1 MLLPTA
7 SIIGWSALNLKR
19 SFQPSNILTKSLLH
33 TEITT
38 GKSDRWSKGGTK
50 IWKKISVHP
59 GYHALMNQC
68 LFGSTSSFPGWIF
81 CPRKPHPFGNK
92 YHSICCGLS
101 GIMYAVF
108 LGRERMLPL
117 KGKLIERRRR
127 LERLAV
133 FFSDLQRHCYHWQDC
148 YPWQWFFVLQA
159 IIALQEKGVF
169 SGILIFKKVLAQVDW
184 WCTIDKHMTGHTVG
198 ECDSFRGKLNGI
210 DYDVFCKKEPEY
222 VMKIISTYGGL
233 IEMDGQHESKRTNT
247 ICLTKR

>member
-1 MLLPTA
+1 MVLPAA

-101 GIMYAVF
+101 GIMYAVE
-108 LGRERMLPL
+108 LREGKDAPAQRQVDPKEKKIGKTGCLLLRLTKALLPL
-117 KGKLIERRRR
+117 AR
-127 LERLAV
+127 LLSLTVV
-133 FFSDLQRHCYHWQDC
+133 FCS
-148 YPWQWFFVLQA
+148 
-159 IIALQEKGVF
+159 
-169 SGILIFKKVLAQVDW
+169 
-184 WCTIDKHMTGHTVG
+184 TGHHCVTREG
-198 ECDSFRGKLNGI
+198 SILWNI
-210 DYDVFCKKEPEY
+210 D
-222 VMKIISTYGGL
+222 I
-233 IEMDGQHESKRTNT
+233 
-247 ICLTKR
+247 